1 MIKNKR
7 VTLILSVIFLSLECI
22 LGVMLHTVQ
31 GIIDINLRYLSVILA
46 CGFFVIFAE
55 KSRRYAFTQIGL
67 ICTVCADYFLVY
79 LADIKQLPAM
89 IFFSVTQISYF
100 LRLYF
105 DDTNATRRK
114 WHVII
119 RASVSVAVI
128 AVTAAVLGESCD
140 ALALVSMFYY
150 ANIVLNLVFAFADF
164 KNNRIFAIG
173 ILLFVLCD
181 TVIGLSFVNSYLP
194 VNENS
199 FIYKIIY
206 PGFDLAWVFYLPS
219 QALIAVSLI
228 KIIWQKDSE
237 QSTQRKR

>member
-7 VTLILSVIFLSLECI
+7 VILIFSVIFLVLECI
-22 LGVMLHTVQ
+22 IGVLIHTAQ
-31 GIIDINLRYLSVILA
+31 GSIDINLRYLSVILA
-46 CGFFVIFAE
+46 CGFFIIFANR
-55 KSRRYAFTQIGL
+55 SHCYIFTQVGL

-79 LADIKQLPAM
+79 LTDIKQLPAM
-89 IFFSVTQISYF
+89 IFFSVTQIVYF

-119 RASVSVAVI
+119 RASAAVI
-128 AVTAAVLGESCD
+128 VLSLTAVVLGKSCD
-140 ALALVSMFYY
+140 AVALVSMFYY
-150 ANIVLNLVFAFADF
+150 ANLALNLTFAFADF

-173 ILLFVLCD
+173 ILCFILCD
-181 TVIGLSFVNSYLP
+181 TVIGLSFVSSYLP
-194 VNENS
+194 MNESS

-219 QALIAVSLI
+219 QALIAVSLL
-228 KIIWQKDSE
+228 KKDADSE
-237 QSTQRKR
+237 P